1 MTCEVNVHCT
11 RWISQNSVT
20 CMALVSLSAL
30 MHFSA
35 RSFWKSS
42 RSVFQC
48 AGRGSLKECG
58 IVGKKE
64 KEGEKERVKERQ
76 HHHP

>member
-1 MTCEVNVHCT
+1 MVHS
-11 RWISQNSVT
+11 WITQLLIT

-58 IVGKKE
+58 GSGKKGKRRTE
-64 KEGEKERVKERQ
+64 RGEE
-76 HHHP
+76 